1 MCAAY
6 MKKTQCRSIYT
17 FAVLTAVL
25 QPPMKFVNILS
36 NSLVRRDVI
45 TSGFFCDHFQTRAV
59 YGEILGYNGQFHHTR
74 LLFQNDHKIHV

>member
-1 MCAAY
+1 MRRLHE
-6 MKKTQCRSIYT
+6 KTQRRSIYT

-45 TSGFFCDHFQTRAV
+45 TSGFFCDHFQTRVV
-59 YGEILGYNGQFHHTR
+59 YGVILGHSV
-74 LLFQNDHKIHV
+74 LFICEFYCPVA